1 MRGSGRPV
9 RMHHRNA
16 KRIHRYPTA
25 NKALMTNYIHR
36 LETSVPETHYD
47 QTFASGL
54 MQKNVSERE
63 GVRRLLRSIYHHSGI
78 EKRHSVITD
87 FSEPEASPLF
97 FNKDGTK
104 VPAPGTRRRNDIYT
118 RESRRLFTDLARKLI
133 QNTPGFS
140 KEDITHVITVSCTGF
155 YAPGPDYYVV
165 RDLGLPGSTQ
175 RYHVGFMGCY
185 AAFQGLKMADAFCR
199 SHPDAVV
206 LVLCV
211 ELCTL
216 HLQFSDDTDAMI
228 SASVFADGGAGALI
242 SAREPAIA
250 AGMAA
255 SSGTSDEP
263 LTQASIPLEILSFH
277 NDLTPEGENDMA
289 WTIGNHGFEMK
300 LSTYVPEIIRSN
312 MRPIL
317 DAILQDTGL
326 VQDEINL
333 WAVHPG
339 GRAIIDKVQ
348 EALALKDEQVT
359 SSRAVLR
366 EYGNMSSATILFVLK
381 DMVDARANSDH
392 SGIAVAGT
400 QHQPA
405 RIRPAEQ
412 TVVYQGNRHPEI
424 SGQPLAGQNP
434 NGKKTSKRT
443 QNNLSL
449 HGQTLLKKT
458 PNGEPVPGRN
468 IFAMAFGPGLTI
480 EAGLFRLVDPV

>member
-1 MRGSGRPV
+1 MPADPGTTPGCRTDPLLS
-9 RMHHRNA
+9 NSQE
-16 KRIHRYPTA
+16 TD
-25 NKALMTNYIHR
+25 MTIYIHR

-54 MQKNVSERE
+54 MQENVSERE
-63 GVRRLLRSIYHHSGI
+63 GVRRMLRSIYHHSGI
-78 EKRHSVITD
+78 RKRHSVITD
-87 FSEPEASPLF
+87 FSEPDAPPLF
-97 FNKDGTK
+97 FNEDGSK
-104 VPAPGTRRRNDIYT
+104 LPAPDTRRRNDIYT
-118 RESRRLFTDLARKLI
+118 RESRKLFTDLARKLS

-155 YAPGPDYYVV
+155 FAPGPDYYVV

-175 RYHVGFMGCY
+175 RYHIGFMGCY

-199 SHPDAVV
+199 SDPDAVV

-242 SAREPAIA
+242 SAREPAVA

-255 SSGTSDEP
+255 SPDTSDETTAEP
-263 LTQASIPLEILSFH
+263 SIPLEMLSFH

-289 WTIGNHGFEMK
+289 WTIGNQGFEMK

-317 DAILQDTGL
+317 DTILRDAGMNQD
-326 VQDEINL
+326 DISL

-339 GRAIIDKVQ
+339 GRAILDKVQ
-348 EALALKDEQVT
+348 EALALSDDQIT
-359 SSRAVLR
+359 SSRTVLR

-381 DMVDARANSDH
+381 DMVDARA
-392 SGIAVAGT
+392 GIRSTAGQVAEEQIAEEQVAEEQIAGKQVAEEQVAGK
-400 QHQPA
+400 QASYGQISSGKAQP
-405 RIRPAEQ
+405 
-412 TVVYQGNRHPEI
+412 
-424 SGQPLAGQNP
+424 
-434 NGKKTSKRT
+434 
-443 QNNLSL
+443 
-449 HGQTLLKKT
+449 GQTS
-458 PNGEPVPGRN
+458 GGRN

-480 EAGLFRLVDPV
+480 ESGLFRFTDLL